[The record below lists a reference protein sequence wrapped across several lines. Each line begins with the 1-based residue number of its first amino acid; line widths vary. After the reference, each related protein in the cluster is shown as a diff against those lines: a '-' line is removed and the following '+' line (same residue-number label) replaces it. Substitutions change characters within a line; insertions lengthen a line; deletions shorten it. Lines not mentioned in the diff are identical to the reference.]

1 MKTVILDFVNVV
13 ADLDVKELISKLT
26 IKEKFSALRLA
37 LASVKNGPFKLYL
50 RDYQKGNISKL
61 QLIRSTSLLYP
72 QSSKTIPVALDALPE
87 SLHVNEDIFKL
98 VKEIQLKG
106 ARVLLM
112 SNSIPETE
120 KIIDQYNLNSIFDGV
135 ILSTEAHSIKRE
147 KRIFEYAI
155 KKFNINPRETIMCD
169 DTKTNLATAESFGI
183 ETFHCKNSTDT
194 CEILEAYSD
203 YLDISKYDGTNHY
216 NYSV

>member
-1 MKTVILDFVNVV
+1 MIKKTLYFGNPAYLSLRNNQLVI
-13 ADLDVKELISKLT
+13 KLPEV
-26 IKEKFSALRLA
+26 EKC
-37 LASVKNGPFKLYL
+37 
-50 RDYQKGNISKL
+50 
-61 QLIRSTSLLYP
+61 
-72 QSSKTIPVALDALPE
+72 DALPE

-112 SNSIPETE
+112 SNSRPETE

-155 KKFNINPRETIMCD
+155 EKFNINPRETIMCD

-183 ETFHCKNSTDT
+183 ETFHCKSSTDT

-203 YLDISKYDGTNHY
+203 YLDISNYDGTNY
-216 NYSV
+216 CNYSV